1 MERPA
6 IVLNDQSAGR
16 GNIPPHAAELL
27 RPADATGWK
36 GAIGSVENAL
46 VDDDLQA
53 WSQTALDKGVQVIG
67 LIDACHSATGF
78 RAIGGQGVP
87 RGIDEAQLGIPDD
100 VVPVD
105 IRYRCSVCGAEV
117 TMTAVNSEQELEAPR
132 HCREDMLPV
141 WEASS

>member
-1 MERPA
+1 MLIAVSWLGWVLRLAIAFVA
-6 IVLNDQSAGR
+6 IVG
-16 GNIPPHAAELL
+16 IY
-27 RPADATGWK
+27 
-36 GAIGSVENAL
+36 
-46 VDDDLQA
+46 
-53 WSQTALDKGVQVIG
+53 VIG
-67 LIDACHSATGF
+67 ASVLAKFKIAPPAEPD
-78 RAIGGQGVP
+78 
-87 RGIDEAQLGIPDD
+87 PDD